1 MTMEIFYLTAQMQRW
16 LNLQVARHLEA
27 QAAKLK
33 PEGTVLTTHPTAKL
47 GADGPGGSVGLDR
60 MGMPDGCYLAGET
73 ESRDTIHTA
82 PPCAS
87 PSAAPMGTPGTHK
100 QAARAWTTQWA
111 CPPSDIP
118 S

>member
-60 MGMPDGCYLAGET
+60 MGMPDGCYLADET
-73 ESRDTIHTA
+73 ESSDTIHTA
-82 PPCAS
+82 AACACQ
-87 PSAAPMGTPGTHK
+87 SAAQMGTRDSEK
-100 QAARAWTTQWA
+100 QAVRA
-111 CPPSDIP
+111 
-118 S
+118 

>member
-60 MGMPDGCYLAGET
+60 SGMPDGCYLVDET
-73 ESRDTIHTA
+73 GSIDTIHA
-82 PPCAS
+82 AACAHQ
-87 PSAAPMGTPGTHK
+87 SAAQMAAQGSEK
-100 QAARAWTTQWA
+100 QAVRA
-111 CPPSDIP
+111 
-118 S
+118 